1 LYPGAAYNPGTSMP
15 PLPSF
20 GPYQI
25 LSKLGEGGMGEVY
38 RARDTTLNREVALKV
53 LPESVAG
60 DPDRLARFRR
70 EAQVLASLNHPNIA
84 HIHGFEQAGSGPG
97 ATFGIIMELVEG
109 PTLADRI
116 EQGPIASADAWPIAR
131 QIADALEAAHDLGIV
146 HRDLKPANIKVRD
159 DGTVKVLDFGLAKAL
174 DPTDPSS
181 QASISNSPTLTAR
194 ATQMGMILGT
204 AAYMAPEQARGRAVD
219 RRADIWA
226 FGVVLYEMLSG
237 RRAFE
242 GEDISI
248 TLAGVLKEDVKWDAL
263 PVDLPASIR
272 RLLRR
277 CLEKDP
283 KRRLGA
289 ISDARLE
296 LDEAT
301 GPSETAAAAVA
312 SGIGRRERLI
322 WASLAM
328 VGLAVA
334 AGVAWTYA
342 PQPEVA
348 EPVTRFG
355 VLPPG
360 DGAFTGNP
368 PRFAISPDGQS
379 LVFAATLEAGK
390 PDQFWLRRL
399 DSMEVTPVPGTESG
413 NTGIVPQSPFW
424 SPNGRHLAFFVQTER
439 AGATGE
445 SRLRTVDLQGGVVQ
459 TVCDL
464 PSNNAGGSW
473 NADGVMLV
481 ASQESKGIQRVPA
494 TGGVPT
500 QVTTLDASRNEVSHR
515 FPQFLPDG
523 RHFIYQV
530 QTTDRS
536 GWAIF
541 VGSIDS
547 GKSRMLVQSD
557 YARFAAPHSLLYVRE
572 GNLFAQTMDAAT
584 QELTG
589 DPVKIASGVYGLASN
604 GRAGFAASD
613 NGVLVYRSNPEM
625 TLASAAPNR
634 QLTWVDRTGK
644 PLGVIGIPTSSSRL
658 RLSPEADRVALLEFF
673 PGRPSL
679 AFGTLWVADLGRGV
693 KAPLTSGATLAL
705 SPSWSA
711 TGDRV
716 LFGVLPE
723 GGNVILQ
730 EQVASGATPPNKLYE
745 QAGVNVS
752 PIGETTD
759 GQVLFTS
766 GTAGVRSLQ
775 VLSRATGTASTY
787 LANGFDHPQA
797 SLSPD
802 GKWLAYVS
810 NESGAFE
817 IIVQPF
823 PDPLLGKWP
832 ISTNGGS
839 RPRWRHDGRELF
851 YVDSDD
857 RLVAVPVATDRSFVP
872 GKPTPLFTL
881 PTLPEI
887 NLGGSAYVY
896 DVAPGGQ
903 RFLVS
908 VPTTG
913 GTQRIP
919 LIVTTNWTSLLKK

>member
-1 LYPGAAYNPGTSMP
+1 MP
-15 PLPSF
+15 PLQSF

-25 LSKLGEGGMGEVY
+25 LDKLGEGGMGEVY

-53 LPESVAG
+53 LPDSLAS

-84 HIHGFEQAGSGPG
+84 HIHGFEQAPSTSSGQGASGQP
-97 ATFGIIMELVEG
+97 ATFAIIMELVEG

-116 EQGPIASADAWPIAR
+116 AEGPIAPADAWPMAR

-174 DPTDPSS
+174 DPTDPAS

-248 TLAGVLKEDVKWDAL
+248 TLAGVLKEDVKWEAL
-263 PVDLPASIR
+263 PADLPASIR

-289 ISDARLE
+289 IGDARLE
-296 LDEAT
+296 LDDAI
-301 GPSETAAAAVA
+301 GPHEMAVAAVPP

-334 AGVAWTYA
+334 AGVAWKSATKLEF
-342 PQPEVA
+342 PP
-348 EPVTRFG
+348 PVTRFG

-379 LVFAATLEAGK
+379 LVFAATLEPGK
-390 PDQFWLRRL
+390 PEQFWLRRL
-399 DSMEVTPVPGTESG
+399 DSMEVTPVPGTEGGSAG
-413 NTGIVPQSPFW
+413 LMPQSPFW
-424 SPNGRHLAFFVQTER
+424 SPNGRHLAFFVQTDR
-439 AGATGE
+439 VGAQGE
-445 SRLRTVDLQGGVVQ
+445 SRLRTVDLQGGSVQ

-464 PSNNAGGSW
+464 PSNNASGSW

-481 ASQESKGIQRVPA
+481 SSQETKGIQRVPA
-494 TGGVPT
+494 TGGVPAP
-500 QVTTLDASRNEVSHR
+500 VTTLDASRNEVSHR
-515 FPQFLPDG
+515 WPQFLPDG

-536 GWAIF
+536 GWAFF

-547 GKSRMLVQSD
+547 TESTMLVQSE
-557 YARFAAPHSLLYVRE
+557 YARFAAPNILLFVRE
-572 GNLFAQTMDAAT
+572 ANLFAQTMDPVSQT
-584 QELTG
+584 LTG
-589 DPVKIASGVYGLASN
+589 EPVKIASGVYSLSTN

-625 TLASAAPNR
+625 TQSSAAPNR

-644 PLGVIGIPTSSSRL
+644 PLGTPAIPTSSSRL
-658 RLSPEADRVALLEFF
+658 RLSPEADRVALLEFS

-679 AFGTLWVADLGRGV
+679 AIGTLWVADLVRGV
-693 KAPLTSGATLAL
+693 KSPLTSGTTQAL
-705 SPSWSA
+705 SPTWSA
-711 TGDRV
+711 KGDRV
-716 LFGVLPE
+716 LFGVRPDS
-723 GGNVILQ
+723 GDVILQ
-730 EQVASGATPPNKLYE
+730 ERVASGATPASTLHE
-745 QAGVNVS
+745 QSGMNVV
-752 PIGETTD
+752 PIEESTD
-759 GQVLFTS
+759 GKLVLFTS
-766 GTAGVRSLQ
+766 GKGGARSLQ
-775 VLSRATGTASTY
+775 VLSRSTGTSSTY
-787 LANGFDHPQA
+787 LASDFDRPQA

-810 NESGAFE
+810 NESGSYE

-823 PDPLLGKWP
+823 PDPSLGKWP
-832 ISTNGGS
+832 ISTNGGIH
-839 RPRWRHDGRELF
+839 PRWRHDGRELF
-851 YVDSDD
+851 YVDSDE
-857 RLVAVPVATDRSFVP
+857 RLVAVPVAGGRDFVP
-872 GKPTPLFTL
+872 GKPVPLFTL
-881 PTLPEI
+881 PVGPEI
-887 NLGGSAYVY
+887 NVFGAAYVY

-908 VPTTG
+908 VLSTG
-913 GTQRIP
+913 ATQRIP
-919 LIVTTNWTSLLKK
+919 LTVTTNWTSLLKK

>member
-1 LYPGAAYNPGTSMP
+1 MTIPKVAA
-15 PLPSF
+15 
-20 GPYQI
+20 
-25 LSKLGEGGMGEVY
+25 
-38 RARDTTLNREVALKV
+38 
-53 LPESVAG
+53 
-60 DPDRLARFRR
+60 DPDRLARFQR
-70 EAQVLASLNHPNIA
+70 EAELLASLNHPHIA
-84 HIHGFEQAGSGPG
+84 TIFGLEDTPSTGSAGVK
-97 ATFGIIMELVEG
+97 ALVMELIEG

-116 EQGPIASADAWPIAR
+116 AQGPIPLDEALPIAK
-131 QIADALEAAHDLGIV
+131 QIAAALEAAHERGIV

-174 DPTDPSS
+174 DPTDPAS

-263 PVDLPASIR
+263 PSDLPVSIR

-296 LDEAT
+296 LEEALV
-301 GPSETAAAAVA
+301 PNEIAVA
-312 SGIGRRERLI
+312 RIAPSGIGRRERLI

-328 VGLAVA
+328 VVLAVA
-334 AGVAWTYA
+334 AGVAWMST
-342 PQPEVA
+342 PKPEMPA
-348 EPVTRFG
+348 PVTRFG

-360 DGAFTGNP
+360 DGAFTGSP

-379 LVFAATLEAGK
+379 LVFAAALEAGK
-390 PDQFWLRRL
+390 PEQFWLRRL
-399 DSMEVTPVPGTESG
+399 DSMEVTPVPGTEANSG
-413 NTGIVPQSPFW
+413 GLMPQSPFW
-424 SPNGRHLAFFVQTER
+424 SPDGRHLAFFVQTEVV
-439 AGATGE
+439 GATAR
-445 SRLRTVDLQGGVVQ
+445 SRLRTVDLQGGIVQ

-473 NADGVMLV
+473 NSDGVLLV
-481 ASQESKGIQRVPA
+481 SSQETKGIQRVPA

-500 QVTTLDASRNEVSHR
+500 PVTTLDASRNEVSHR

-523 RHFIYQV
+523 RHFIYQI

-536 GWAIF
+536 GWATY

-547 GKSRMLVQSD
+547 GDHKMLVQSD
-557 YARFAAPHSLLYVRE
+557 YARFAGPNSLLYVKE
-572 GNLFAQTMDAAT
+572 GNLFAQAMDAGT
-584 QELTG
+584 RGLTG

-604 GRAGFAASD
+604 GRAGFSASD
-613 NGVLVYRSNPEM
+613 NGVLVYRSNPD
-625 TLASAAPNR
+625 TTQALASPSR
-634 QLTWVDRTGK
+634 QLTWFDRTGK
-644 PLGVIGIPTSSSRL
+644 ALGTPGIQTSSSRL
-658 RLSPEADRVALLEFF
+658 RLSPTADRVALLEFS

-679 AFGTLWVADLGRGV
+679 AMGALWVADLGRGL
-693 KAPLTSGATLAL
+693 KAPLTSGATQAL
-705 SPSWSA
+705 SPTWSA
-711 TGDRV
+711 NGDRV
-716 LFGVLPE
+716 LFGVLPD
-723 GGNVILQ
+723 GGTLTMQ
-730 EQVASGATPPNKLYE
+730 EQVASGATPASTLHKQE
-745 QAGVNVS
+745 GVNVS
-752 PIGETTD
+752 PIGESAD
-759 GQVLFTS
+759 GKLVLFTS
-766 GTAGVRSLQ
+766 GMAGVRRIQ
-775 VLSRATGTASTY
+775 VFSRSTGTSSTY
-787 LANGFDHPQA
+787 LDNGFDHPQA

-810 NESGAFE
+810 NESQSYE

-823 PDPLLGKWP
+823 PDPSLGKWP

-839 RPRWRHDGRELF
+839 RPRWRNDGRELF

-857 RLVAVPVATDRSFVP
+857 RLVAVPVATDRGFVP

-887 NLGGSAYVY
+887 NLGGAAYVY

-908 VPTTG
+908 LPSTGALQRVPLT
-913 GTQRIP
+913 
-919 LIVTTNWTSLLKK
+919 VTTNWTSLLPKKKN